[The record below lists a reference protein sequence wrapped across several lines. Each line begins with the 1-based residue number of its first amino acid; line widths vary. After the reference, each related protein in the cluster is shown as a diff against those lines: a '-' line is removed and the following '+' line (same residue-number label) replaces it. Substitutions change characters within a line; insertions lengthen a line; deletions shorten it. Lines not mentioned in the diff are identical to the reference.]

1 MIEIDPKYRDLLAQ
15 LSAATTAQE
24 EAQRQVDELGA
35 ERARILAQLHTA
47 GLSYRQIAGL
57 LTVAQ
62 MPMSASRVQKMVERA
77 RVEDLRESL
86 ARTNQPR
93 NVLRKGNR

>member
-1 MIEIDPKYRDLLAQ
+1 MIEIDPQYRDLLAQ

-24 EAQRQVDELGA
+24 EAQKRVDELGA
-35 ERARILAQLHTA
+35 ERARILAQLHTT

-62 MPMSASRVQKMVERA
+62 MPMSASRIQKLIERT
-77 RVEDLRESL
+77 RRGPTESL
-86 ARTNQPR
+86 PVRASRP
-93 NVLRKGNR
+93 GSPA